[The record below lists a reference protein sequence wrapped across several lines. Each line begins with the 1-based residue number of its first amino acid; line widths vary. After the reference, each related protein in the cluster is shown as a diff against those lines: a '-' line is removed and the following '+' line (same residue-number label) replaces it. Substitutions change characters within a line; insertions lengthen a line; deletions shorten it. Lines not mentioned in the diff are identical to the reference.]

1 MSKYIDADDLMYKL
15 ENVYDDEMS
24 EFNQEYAHGIE
35 IAQHILEE
43 MPAADVEPVRKWIP
57 CSEQMPEE
65 PYGCLVFVEATDRYT
80 GEDYTTLLP
89 RFAGYDGERWNDD
102 DGQEV
107 PFEVLAWRKLPEPP
121 KMDGGSE

>member
-1 MSKYIDADDLMYKL
+1 MGKYIDTDAYVNAIKQSMH
-15 ENVYDDEMS
+15 N
-24 EFNQEYAHGIE
+24 FNGNPLVQYGLNLAIYCA
-35 IAQHILEE
+35 INE

-57 CSEQMPEE
+57 CSERLPEE
-65 PYGCLVFVEATDRYT
+65 PYGCLVYVEATDRYT
-80 GEDYTTLLP
+80 GEDYTALLP

-107 PFEVLAWRKLPEPP
+107 PFEVLAWWKLPEPP